1 LATGTIHEKNI
12 DSAKLWLVIR
22 QKRAINDQAAALSR
36 ESMMQVVALIDEDHG
51 VYGASF
57 PDFPGCVT
65 RANDPD
71 EVLTKAAEVL
81 ALHINGMIAEGR
93 DLPHVRP
100 LSRLVDDRTF
110 LESSAGAMVALVPY
124 VPANRPVN
132 LNITLDEALLARIDQ
147 AAHAAGESRS
157 MFLAEAAQQR
167 LARRPGSEGRSIEAT
182 PAPVAV
188 QPPTALAAEYDA
200 TPDASDDRRPA
211 EAAAP
216 RVLVTEPFAA
226 EMQPTDTAASL
237 ATIREILEHLDQSDV
252 KQPRQTE
259 LRPAKCGHA

>member
-1 LATGTIHEKNI
+1 
-12 DSAKLWLVIR
+12 
-22 QKRAINDQAAALSR
+22 
-36 ESMMQVVALIDEDHG
+36 MMQVVALIEEDNG

-65 RANDPD
+65 TASDPD
-71 EVLTKAAEVL
+71 EVLTKAAELL

-124 VPANRPVN
+124 APANRPVH
-132 LNITLDEALLARIDQ
+132 LNITIDEALLARIDQ

-157 MFLAEAAQQR
+157 LFLAEAAQQR
-167 LARRPGSEGRSIEAT
+167 LARRPGSEGKSIEAT
-182 PAPVAV
+182 PAPVEV
-188 QPPTALAAEYDA
+188 QPPAEHEAAR
-200 TPDASDDRRPA
+200 DASDNQRLT

-216 RVLVTEPFAA
+216 RSVLVTEPFSP
-226 EMQPTDTAASL
+226 EMEPTDTAASL
-237 ATIREILEHLDQSDV
+237 ATIREILEHLDQSDPSSMQISDV
-252 KQPRQTE
+252 NQARPAE
-259 LRPAKCGHA
+259 LRPAKRGHA

>member
-1 LATGTIHEKNI
+1 
-12 DSAKLWLVIR
+12 
-22 QKRAINDQAAALSR
+22 
-36 ESMMQVVALIDEDHG
+36 MMQVVALIDEDDG

-65 RANDPD
+65 TANDPD

-81 ALHINGMIAEGR
+81 ARHINGMIAEGR

-100 LSRLVDDRTF
+100 LSRLVEDQTF
-110 LESSAGAMVALVPY
+110 LENSARAMVALVAY
-124 VPANRPVN
+124 APANRPVN
-132 LNITLDEALLARIDQ
+132 LNITIDEALLARIDQ

-167 LARRPGSEGRSIEAT
+167 LVRRPGSEGRSLAAT
-182 PAPVAV
+182 PAPVEVPRPA
-188 QPPTALAAEYDA
+188 ALAAEHDA
-200 TPDASDDRRPA
+200 TPDVSDDLRSA
-211 EAAAP
+211 EAVAP
-216 RVLVTEPFAA
+216 RAVLVSEPFSA

-237 ATIREILEHLDQSDV
+237 ATIREILEHLDQSGV
-252 KQPRQTE
+252 KQARPTE

>member
-1 LATGTIHEKNI
+1 
-12 DSAKLWLVIR
+12 
-22 QKRAINDQAAALSR
+22 
-36 ESMMQVVALIDEDHG
+36 MMQVVALIDEDNG

-65 RANDPD
+65 TANDPD

-81 ALHINGMIAEGR
+81 ALHISGMIAEGR

-110 LESSAGAMVALVPY
+110 VESTARAMVALVPY
-124 VPANRPVN
+124 APANRPVHV
-132 LNITLDEALLARIDQ
+132 NITIDEALLARIDQ

-157 MFLAEAAQQR
+157 MFLAGAARQR
-167 LARRPGSEGRSIEAT
+167 LTRRAGPEGSSIEPTST
-182 PAPVAV
+182 PVEVRPS
-188 QPPTALAAEYDA
+188 ALVAAEHDA
-200 TPDASDDRRPA
+200 TSDASDA
-211 EAAAP
+211 LHSVEAAAP
-216 RVLVTEPFAA
+216 RTVLVTEPFSA

-237 ATIREILEHLDQSDV
+237 ATIREILEDLDQSDI
-252 KQPRQTE
+252 KQARPAE

>member
-1 LATGTIHEKNI
+1 
-12 DSAKLWLVIR
+12 
-22 QKRAINDQAAALSR
+22 
-36 ESMMQVVALIDEDHG
+36 MMQVVALIDEDSG
-51 VYGASF
+51 VYRASF

-71 EVLTKAAEVL
+71 EVLIKAAEVL

-110 LESSAGAMVALVPY
+110 LQSSAGAMVALVPY
-124 VPANRPVN
+124 APANRPVN
-132 LNITLDEALLARIDQ
+132 LNITMDEALLARVDQ

-157 MFLAEAAQQR
+157 MFLAEAARQR

-188 QPPTALAAEYDA
+188 QPPAVLAVEHGAA
-200 TPDASDDRRPA
+200 PDAPNDLHSA
-211 EAAAP
+211 EDAAP
-216 RVLVTEPFAA
+216 RVLVTDPFSA

-237 ATIREILEHLDQSDV
+237 ATIREILEHLDQSGV
-252 KQPRQTE
+252 KQARPSE

>member
-1 LATGTIHEKNI
+1 
-12 DSAKLWLVIR
+12 
-22 QKRAINDQAAALSR
+22 
-36 ESMMQVVALIDEDHG
+36 MMQVVALIDEENG

-65 RANDPD
+65 TANDPD

-81 ALHINGMIAEGR
+81 ALHISGMIAEGR

-110 LESSAGAMVALVPY
+110 VESSAGAMVALVPY
-124 VPANRPVN
+124 APASRPVN
-132 LNITLDEALLARIDQ
+132 LNITIDEALLARIDQ

-167 LARRPGSEGRSIEAT
+167 LARRPGSEGSSIEPTSTPVEVRPLTPVAAEREAASDASDGRHSIEA
-182 PAPVAV
+182 
-188 QPPTALAAEYDA
+188 
-200 TPDASDDRRPA
+200 
-211 EAAAP
+211 EAA
-216 RVLVTEPFAA
+216 RTVLVSEAFSA
-226 EMQPTDTAASL
+226 EMEPSDTAASL
-237 ATIREILEHLDQSDV
+237 ATIREILEHLDQSGI
-252 KQPRQTE
+252 KQARPTE

>member
-1 LATGTIHEKNI
+1 
-12 DSAKLWLVIR
+12 
-22 QKRAINDQAAALSR
+22 
-36 ESMMQVVALIDEDHG
+36 MMQVVALIDEDNG

-57 PDFPGCVT
+57 PDFPGCVAT
-65 RANDPD
+65 ANDPD

-81 ALHINGMIAEGR
+81 ALHISGMIAQGR

-110 LESSAGAMVALVPY
+110 LESSARAMVALVPY
-124 VPANRPVN
+124 APANRPVN
-132 LNITLDEALLARIDQ
+132 LNITIDETLLARIDQ

-167 LARRPGSEGRSIEAT
+167 LGRRPGSEERSIEPPST
-182 PAPVAV
+182 PVEVRPPALVAA
-188 QPPTALAAEYDA
+188 QRDA
-200 TPDASDDRRPA
+200 TSEPSDDLLSA
-211 EAAAP
+211 EAAP
-216 RVLVTEPFAA
+216 RTVLVTDPFAA
-226 EMQPTDTAASL
+226 EMEPTDTAASL

-252 KQPRQTE
+252 KQARPTE

>member
-1 LATGTIHEKNI
+1 
-12 DSAKLWLVIR
+12 
-22 QKRAINDQAAALSR
+22 
-36 ESMMQVVALIDEDHG
+36 MMQVVALIDEDSG
-51 VYGASF
+51 VYRASF
-57 PDFPGCVT
+57 PDFPGCIT

-110 LESSAGAMVALVPY
+110 LQSSAGAMVALVPY
-124 VPANRPVN
+124 APANRPVN
-132 LNITLDEALLARIDQ
+132 LNITIDESLLARVDQ

-157 MFLAEAAQQR
+157 MFLAEAARQR
-167 LARRPGSEGRSIEAT
+167 LARPPGSEERSIEAT
-182 PAPVAV
+182 PVPVEVQQPAV
-188 QPPTALAAEYDA
+188 LVAEHEAA
-200 TPDASDDRRPA
+200 PDASDHLRSED
-211 EAAAP
+211 AAP
-216 RVLVTEPFAA
+216 RVLVTDSFSA

-237 ATIREILEHLDQSDV
+237 ATIREILEHLDQSGV
-252 KQPRQTE
+252 KQGRPSE